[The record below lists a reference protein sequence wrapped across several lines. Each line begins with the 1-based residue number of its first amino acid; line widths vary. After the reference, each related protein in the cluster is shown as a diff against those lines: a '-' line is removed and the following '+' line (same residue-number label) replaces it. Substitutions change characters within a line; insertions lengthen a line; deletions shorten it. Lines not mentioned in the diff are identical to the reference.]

1 MHEFSIA
8 QGLVAQLKELLAL
21 HQRRTVTSIR
31 LSIGLFSG
39 VVTESLLFSL
49 KMLAEQEP
57 ALKEMKVEVQSP
69 AVECTCSQCGH
80 RFNVDAQFLMSYSN
94 TSAAGIFSSLATYCP
109 VCGSEF
115 CTHRGG
121 DELLLLTVEM
131 T

>member
-8 QGLVAQLKELLAL
+8 HELVAQLKGLLAL
-21 HQRRTVTSIR
+21 HQRRTITFIR

-49 KMLAEQEP
+49 RILTEQEP
-57 ALKEMKVEVQSP
+57 ALKEMKVEVQSS
-69 AVECTCSQCGH
+69 AVDCTCSQCGH
-80 RFNVDAQFLMSYSN
+80 RFQMDAQSLRSHSDMSA
-94 TSAAGIFSSLATYCP
+94 TDIFQCLAMSCP

-131 T
+131 E